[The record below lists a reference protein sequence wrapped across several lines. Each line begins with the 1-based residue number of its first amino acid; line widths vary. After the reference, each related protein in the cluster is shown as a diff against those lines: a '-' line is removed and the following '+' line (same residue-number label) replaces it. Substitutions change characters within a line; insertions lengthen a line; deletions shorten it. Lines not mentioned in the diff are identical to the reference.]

1 MSNPKTNEQV
11 SSTKEPKE
19 HFWKPGTLIQL
30 HSNRGFVPLF
40 RYPLRESIKTIT
52 PGECVIYLD
61 YDNQYAAD
69 IMMIKVIHG
78 EDIGWTYAMCGKTIE
93 E

>member
-1 MSNPKTNEQV
+1 MPNPKTNEQV
-11 SSTKEPKE
+11 SSTKE

-30 HSNRGFVPLF
+30 HSDRGFVPLF

-52 PGECVIYLD
+52 PGECAIYLD
-61 YDNQYAAD
+61 YDNQSAN
-69 IMMIKVIHG
+69 IMMIEVLHG